1 MEASKVVEEA
11 HVKSN
16 TKQDFNKL
24 YSSVAA
30 SIETALLDMNGL
42 DVKHKDGQQELSGII
57 EKLGK
62 IQSSFNDELQL
73 LEQHAEWEK
82 FTIAFFGE
90 TNAGKSTIIES
101 LRILFNESSR
111 QELLKRNANDLV
123 KFELELL
130 ENVNVVREALYEV
143 YTEYT
148 EQLGDIKK
156 STAAIAQIVQEES
169 STRIKTRQWIYA
181 VSGVLF
187 GSSITA
193 SLLTFLY
200 G

>member
-123 KFELELL
+123 KYELELL

-148 EQLGDIKK
+148 EQLGEIKK
-156 STAAIAQIVQEES
+156 STVALAQIVQEES
-169 STRIKTRQWIYA
+169 SARIKTRQWIYT
-181 VSGVLF
+181 VSGVLL
-187 GSSITA
+187 GSGITA
-193 SLLTFLY
+193 GLLTFLY

>member
-181 VSGVLF
+181 VSGVLL

>member
-42 DVKHKDGQQELSGII
+42 DVKHKDGQRELSGII

-130 ENVNVVREALYEV
+130 ENVNVVRDALYEV

-181 VSGVLF
+181 VSGVLL

>member
-1 MEASKVVEEA
+1 MVEEVY
-11 HVKSN
+11 VKSN

-30 SIETALLDMNGL
+30 SIEAALLDMNGL
-42 DVKHKDGQQELSGII
+42 DVKHKDGQQEISGII

-62 IQSSFNDELQL
+62 IQRSFDEELQL

-123 KFELELL
+123 KFEQVLV
-130 ENVNVVREALYEV
+130 ENVNIVREALYEV
-143 YTEYT
+143 YKEYT
-148 EQLGDIKK
+148 EQVGDIKK

-169 STRIKTRQWIYA
+169 STRIKNRQWIYTIL
-181 VSGVLF
+181 GVLF

-193 SLLTFLY
+193 SLLKFLY

>member
-57 EKLGK
+57 EKLSK

-111 QELLKRNANDLV
+111 QELLKKNANDLV

-143 YTEYT
+143 YMEYT
-148 EQLGDIKK
+148 EQLVDIKK

>member
-1 MEASKVVEEA
+1 MEAIKVVEEA
-11 HVKSN
+11 QVESN

-30 SIETALLDMNGL
+30 SIGTALSDMNGL
-42 DVKHKDGQQELSGII
+42 DVKHKDGQQELRGII
-57 EKLGK
+57 EKLHK

-123 KFELELL
+123 KYELELL

-148 EQLGDIKK
+148 EQLGEIKK
-156 STAAIAQIVQEES
+156 STVALAQIVQEES
-169 STRIKTRQWIYA
+169 SARIKTRQWIYT
-181 VSGVLF
+181 VSGVLL
-187 GSSITA
+187 GSGITA
-193 SLLTFLY
+193 GLLTFLY

>member
-156 STAAIAQIVQEES
+156 STAVIAQIVQEES

>member
-1 MEASKVVEEA
+1 M
-11 HVKSN
+11 
-16 TKQDFNKL
+16 
-24 YSSVAA
+24 
-30 SIETALLDMNGL
+30 G
-42 DVKHKDGQQELSGII
+42 
-57 EKLGK
+57 
-62 IQSSFNDELQL
+62 
-73 LEQHAEWEK
+73 K

-148 EQLGDIKK
+148 EQLGDIK
-156 STAAIAQIVQEES
+156 STAVIAQIVQEES

>member
-123 KFELELL
+123 KFELEFL

-181 VSGVLF
+181 VSGVLL

>member
-1 MEASKVVEEA
+1 MVEEA

-57 EKLGK
+57 EKLSK

-111 QELLKRNANDLV
+111 QELLKKNANDLV

-143 YTEYT
+143 YMEYT
-148 EQLGDIKK
+148 EQLVDIKK